1 MTEDLEIE
9 TYLSISNS
17 IIGIYLFDIKR
28 LKNLYKN
35 EIKIENQSNIL
46 DTNILNSFLEENVF
60 KIEKLLG
67 EFINNIYLI
76 VENNKT
82 NNIYFG
88 IKKKVYGNKIDKKYL
103 ENLLTDAKDLFNENY
118 KNEKIMHIVINK
130 FKVDN
135 KNYLSFEENIIGD
148 NFCLELQFRSISNL
162 LTSEINKSL
171 EKYHIKIINYIDGNY
186 LKNLFNKENMEI
198 AEMAHKAKIGFNS
211 NEVKLVPKNTS
222 KIGLF
227 EKFFQLFS

>member
-118 KNEKIMHIVINK
+118 KNEKIMHMLINAYIANGK
-130 FKVDN
+130 QFK
-135 KNYLSFEENIIGD
+135 SFEQITNGNDLCVELEFKSISLDFVSNLENILKKYQI
-148 NFCLELQFRSISNL
+148 SIL
-162 LTSEINKSL
+162 DFL
-171 EKYHIKIINYIDGNY
+171 DGNY
-186 LKNLFNKENMEI
+186 VKNFFNNDKEISKMTFDILNGCNE
-198 AEMAHKAKIGFNS
+198 
-211 NEVKLVPKNTS
+211 NEVMVVQKNT
-222 KIGLF
+222 KKLGFF
-227 EKFFQLFS
+227 EKFFNLFD